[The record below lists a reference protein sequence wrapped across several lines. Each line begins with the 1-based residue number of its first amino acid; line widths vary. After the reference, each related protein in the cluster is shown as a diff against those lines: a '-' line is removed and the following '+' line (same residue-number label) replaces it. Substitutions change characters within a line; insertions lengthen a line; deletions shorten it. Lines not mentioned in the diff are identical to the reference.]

1 LIKFPLE
8 KMAAGFGNNESCLEW
23 LKNQRY
29 PDGIECPICRKITKH
44 HKVSKSPC
52 YACDSCGHHIYPAA
66 GTIFSKS
73 STPLITW
80 FKLISK
86 MASSKRKISATQVQR
101 EFGMTYKTAW
111 RMVKKIEAFL
121 KENSSFSVSETRA
134 ASPGSSEKSSEAGI
148 DLISG
153 IKTKDAIPHSRDQ
166 LSSKFIS
173 RLGSFKEENS
183 REHYWKRDRTAR
195 LLRLQILLWQNPQ
208 GLTVSEI
215 ARKCITSKRT
225 TYRDLKAL
233 ESELGVP
240 VWEEGS
246 KRGMT
251 DGYFLPPITFTMTE
265 AFNIFVASRLLQ
277 KHSHQ
282 YYPSLAT
289 TLLKL
294 SAIMPEPIKKQI
306 QNSMEYLER
315 QIKDETRIGNLNK
328 MIQAW
333 LSRHRVK
340 IRYDDNPSEAG
351 QQEIT
356 IEPYHLEPIYSSHS
370 IWVIANCPS
379 TESLNTFKLDLII
392 GDVAVCPET
401 YEIPAD
407 FDAVDSINSAWGIV
421 ADGDLITVKLRF
433 KPEVGKTVSAT
444 IWHPSQ
450 TMELQS
456 DDSIIATFK
465 VRNVGDFRTWVLGWG
480 NVVEVLEPKALR
492 QQMADLFQSLLE
504 LYSGLS
510 PGSKD
515 S

>member
-1 LIKFPLE
+1 
-8 KMAAGFGNNESCLEW
+8 
-23 LKNQRY
+23 
-29 PDGIECPICRKITKH
+29 
-44 HKVSKSPC
+44 
-52 YACDSCGHHIYPAA
+52 
-66 GTIFSKS
+66 
-73 STPLITW
+73 
-80 FKLISK
+80 
-86 MASSKRKISATQVQR
+86 
-101 EFGMTYKTAW
+101 
-111 RMVKKIEAFL
+111 
-121 KENSSFSVSETRA
+121 
-134 ASPGSSEKSSEAGI
+134 
-148 DLISG
+148 LISG
-153 IKTKDAIPHSRDQ
+153 IKTKEAIPHSRDQ

-173 RLGSFKEENS
+173 RLGSLKEENS
-183 REHYWKRDRTAR
+183 RDHYWKRDRTAR

-282 YYPSLAT
+282 YYPSLAA

-340 IRYDDNPSEAG
+340 IRYDDNPTAAG
-351 QQEIT
+351 QPEIT

-379 TESLNTFKLDLII
+379 TESMNTFKLDLII
-392 GDVAVCPET
+392 GDVVVCPET

-480 NVVEVLEPKALR
+480 NAVEVLEPKALR
-492 QQMADLFQSLLE
+492 EQMADLFQSLLE